1 MSNPN
6 KAKGTAW
13 ETALVDSFLHFLGG
27 KRFGLG
33 PYRPA
38 QRGRGDV
45 GDVNGVSPFV
55 LQAKDD
61 RSFSLSAWL
70 DGPRGVTVQARNA
83 GELYGVVVVKRARK
97 PLGAAYAIL
106 RYEDFVR
113 VAIRLRRAEAL
124 LESAAPAAFFRHAD
138 ETTVE
143 AERPFPRLSDL
154 GD

>member
-70 DGPRGVTVQARNA
+70 DGPKGVTVQARNA
-83 GELYGVVVVKRARK
+83 GEQYGAVVVKRARK
-97 PLGAAYAIL
+97 AIGAAYAIL
-106 RYEDFVR
+106 RYEDLVR
-113 VAIRLRRAEAL
+113 VVVRLRRAEYL
-124 LESAAPAAFFRHAD
+124 LEAHAPEAFQRHAD
-138 ETTVE
+138 ETA
-143 AERPFPRLSDL
+143 AELARPFPRLSDL